1 MTFREIRLG
10 VDGGGDVALLSHKA
24 AGDEQPLRVAL
35 LVLAQPV
42 HRDVAPHRA
51 CTNAYADG
59 SDMCGPVSPIVS
71 RTRGSCREALAGTSF
86 AHSVTHNLLARC
98 AEQRDL

>member
-51 CTNAYADG
+51 CTIAYADASDMGG

-86 AHSVTHNLLARC
+86 AHNVTHKMR
-98 AEQRDL
+98 